1 MIRKTRLFTPG
12 PTPLL
17 PAAQFAMA
25 AADIHHRTP
34 EFRALYTR
42 VLSQLKD
49 FVGTKNDVI
58 ILSAA
63 GTGAMEA
70 SVSTLTSPGDRVL
83 VLTAGK
89 FGERWASLVKS
100 FGCHADVI
108 EKPYGQTFTLDEI
121 KAALKLETRAVFVQA
136 TESSTG
142 VRHDIEGI
150 AKLLKSENSE
160 ALLIVDGI
168 TGLGTTHLDM
178 DGWGIDVLI
187 GGSQKAVMMPP
198 GLSYLAI
205 SPRAWDRMEATYNP
219 RYYFDLRKERK
230 NAAKGESA
238 YTPAVALIAAL
249 GAALDYIAGQAD
261 GDLAQGRD
269 KLVENAESIAPMTGA
284 AVEALVLKLFA
295 PDAPPAAATAV
306 LPPPGMDSGAFVKE
320 LKTRFAAVITNGQ
333 GEMKGQI
340 FRIAHLGF
348 FDYMDTIA
356 LVGALEQVAHA
367 LKLPGFA
374 FGKALIAAQ
383 NVFASRADNE
393 AAKQDVAMAGA
404 SLPTR

>member
-42 VLSQLKD
+42 VLSQLKE

-58 ILSAA
+58 ILSS
-63 GTGAMEA
+63 GGNGAIEA
-70 SVSTLTSPGDRVL
+70 SVSNLTSPGDRVL

-108 EKPYGQTFTLDEI
+108 EKPYGQTFSLDEI

-142 VRHDIEGI
+142 VRHDIEAI

-178 DGWGIDVLI
+178 DAWGIDVLI
-187 GGSQKAVMMPP
+187 GGSQKAVMIPP
-198 GLSYLAI
+198 GLSYLAV
-205 SPRAWDRMEATYNP
+205 SPRAWDRMESTYNP

-238 YTPAVALIAAL
+238 YTPSVTLIAAM
-249 GAALDYIAGQAD
+249 GAALDYIAGQAE
-261 GDLAQGRD
+261 GNLVEGRN
-269 KLVENAESIAPMTGA
+269 KLVDNAQTCAAMTR
-284 AVEALVLKLFA
+284 
-295 PDAPPAAATAV
+295 AAATAMG
-306 LPPPGMDSGAFVKE
+306 LT
-320 LKTRFAAVITNGQ
+320 LFAPQ
-333 GEMKGQI
+333 G
-340 FRIAHLGF
+340 R
-348 FDYMDTIA
+348 
-356 LVGALEQVAHA
+356 
-367 LKLPGFA
+367 
-374 FGKALIAAQ
+374 
-383 NVFASRADNE
+383 E
-393 AAKQDVAMAGA
+393 A
-404 SLPTR
+404 